1 MVNFLLPI
9 TFFSKNYSNSVAE
22 TSAMIAFPLFVIFIL
37 VQLFRYPSQL
47 KSILPSKAALTL
59 AGFFWVMQIGSM
71 LVSYSV
77 TGETILT
84 MGIIHSGIIL
94 FTWTLTVY
102 VAWATIQ
109 LSINSERD
117 ERQFIKSGLVALGIY
132 LVVVILPQ
140 IFVTLNIGHLNSYV
154 NHLAKL
160 FERHWQMH
168 GPNYDFYRNGSY
180 ATSEH
185 RVNGF
190 EPEAAF
196 LANLVGVAYLPILIG
211 LTAAKPKIWRH
222 TRRISSDIFLNSV
235 FAISIFGVLLLAK
248 TTTGILTACIAYFLW
263 VFWSK
268 GKGRW
273 SLIFLAAFGIL
284 MIVVA
289 YFKVGVIHNLLN
301 QFLLAK
307 GGTDNRLGG
316 TIGLLLTFLTHPLFG
331 VGYGFTSYFIIK
343 NVPEETT
350 HNFEFQHVYSQFG
363 YPNLSDLLGWLASFG
378 LVIMIPAIWLL
389 CRLIARSYLVKYR
402 VERSGL
408 SDDSKRWNKA
418 MMIAFITMII
428 LEAFSSIFVIQ
439 VFLWPYLLMFFFYR
453 KHIMRLEQ
461 ELQS

>member
-1 MVNFLLPI
+1 
-9 TFFSKNYSNSVAE
+9 
-22 TSAMIAFPLFVIFIL
+22 MIAFPLFVIFIL
-37 VQLFRYPSQL
+37 VQLFRYPSRL

-59 AGFFWVMQIGSM
+59 TGFFWVMQIGSM
-71 LVSYSV
+71 LVSYSI

-180 ATSEH
+180 VTSEH

-196 LANLVGVAYLPILIG
+196 LANLVGVAYLPLLIG
-211 LTAAKPKIWRH
+211 LTAAKSKIWGH
-222 TRRISSDIFLNSV
+222 TRRTSSDIFLNSV

-248 TTTGILTACIAYFLW
+248 TTTGILTACIAYLLW
-263 VFWSK
+263 IFWSK

-284 MIVVA
+284 MIVFA

-301 QFLLAK
+301 QFLFAK

-316 TIGLLLTFLTHPLFG
+316 TIGLLLTFLTHPIFG

-343 NVPEETT
+343 NVPESTT

-363 YPNLSDLLGWLASFG
+363 YPNLSDLLGWFASFG

-389 CRLIARSYLVKYR
+389 CRLVARSYLVKYR
-402 VERSGL
+402 VQMSHL
-408 SDDSKRWNKA
+408 SDDSKRWNQA

-428 LEAFSSIFVIQ
+428 LAAFSSIFVIQ

-461 ELQS
+461 ELQP